1 MNFKLGRKNL
11 RFLLFLLV
19 VHGVFF
25 IIALTF
31 KRIYMGD
38 SFEYVYM
45 ALNIKE
51 QFWFYCG
58 NPALP
63 EVTEYLTLRP
73 PGYPLFLMVVY
84 LFVVNNWVVIF
95 LQNLLSIFNILYL
108 RDTIR
113 RIGYKRRYDYIMM
126 AFVMLYPSQFI
137 NANTIAPDILLQTC
151 VLVYFRYFIDLMQRR
166 RWRNAVW
173 MSLAL
178 IGGFM
183 VKPVL
188 YPFAIVH
195 CIMLLAIAAYFRFG
209 LLRSSFAAVLP
220 LCAVLAYSA
229 INEYRTGKA
238 HFSSTQSFNAV
249 YYYYFYYVD
258 KAGVSAADKFL
269 EDERAKMNAITDFK
283 ERYNYANQRGLQLL
297 KENFASYMPYH
308 IKHSARLLIDPGK
321 GEWDMFTGTLSL
333 GRLYAKEQTGFYAT
347 LKQKGW
353 SGLGTYLSQNRS
365 VAPMMIVLFFTLLRL
380 IGLALFV
387 FRREVDWRIRLFVVC
402 FIGYFAITTGPIANP
417 RYFIPVS
424 LIAIGCATIG
434 FQRLLSGR
442 KNKAIIAEKKRFQN
456 SIA

>member
-1 MNFKLGRKNL
+1 MNFKPGKKNL

-25 IIALTF
+25 VIALTY

-63 EVTEYLTLRP
+63 PVAEYLTLRP
-73 PGYPLFLMVVY
+73 PGYPLLLMLVY
-84 LFVVNNWVVIF
+84 LFTVNNWVVIF

-108 RDTIR
+108 RDTMR
-113 RIGYKRRYDYIMM
+113 MVGYKRRYDYILM

-137 NANTIAPDILLQTC
+137 NANTIAPDIALQTC
-151 VLVYFRYFIDLMQRR
+151 VLVYFHYFVRLMKERK
-166 RWRNAVW
+166 WRNAIW

-178 IGGFM
+178 IAGFM

-188 YPFAIVH
+188 YPFALVH
-195 CIMLLAIAAYFRFG
+195 CVIILLIAAYFRFG
-209 LLRSSFAAVLP
+209 LFRSSLAAVLP
-220 LCAVLAYSA
+220 LCAVLVYAGV
-229 INEYRTGKA
+229 NEYRTGKA

-249 YYYYFYYVD
+249 YYYYFYFVD
-258 KAGVSAADKFL
+258 KEGVRKADAFL
-269 EDERAKMNAITDFK
+269 EQERAGMAAIPDFK
-283 ERYNYANQRGLQLL
+283 DRYNYANTRGMGLL

-308 IKHSARLLIDPGK
+308 LKHSARLFIDPGK
-321 GEWDMFTGTLSL
+321 GEWDMFTGSLSL
-333 GRLYAKEQTGFYAT
+333 GRLYSKEQTGFYAT
-347 LKQKGW
+347 LKRDGVE
-353 SGLGTYLSQNRS
+353 GLGTYIKSNRS
-365 VAPMMIVLFFTLLRL
+365 FAPMMIVLFFNVLRL
-380 IGLALFV
+380 VGIILFA
-387 FRREVDWRIRLFVVC
+387 FSRRINWRIRLFVIC
-402 FIGYFAITTGPIANP
+402 LMGYFAITAGPIANP

-424 LIAIGCATIG
+424 LIAIGCATLG
-434 FQRLLSGR
+434 YQRLLPGR
-442 KNKAIIAEKKRFQN
+442 KNKAIIAEDKHFLN